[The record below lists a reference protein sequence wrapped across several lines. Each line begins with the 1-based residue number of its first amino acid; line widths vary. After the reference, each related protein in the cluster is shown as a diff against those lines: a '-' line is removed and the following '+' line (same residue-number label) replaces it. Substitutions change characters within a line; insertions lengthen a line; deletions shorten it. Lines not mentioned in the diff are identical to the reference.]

1 MNRDKTISKGVDW
14 LMVWLYIILVSIGVF
29 MIFANEYKEG
39 EGFIDSF
46 IQHVSN
52 QSTDF
57 GKQVLWVGICTV
69 LGTFILLTDSKF
81 FTATANLLYALG
93 IILCL
98 AALFIGTEVKGS
110 KSWLVLGGF
119 RLQPS
124 ELSKV
129 FTCLALAKY
138 ISRQETD
145 FSKTTSQV
153 IGGIIALLPA
163 FITIAQNETGLA
175 LVYFSF
181 FLVMYREG
189 LPPFILIAG
198 ASVAALVILSLILSP
213 QTLLITFSV
222 LAVLVMFFMRRQIR
236 KRKIVFWIIVGVWG
250 LASFVSAFAVPYA
263 INTAMK
269 PYQRDRI
276 YSLVGKPYVPKDPQE
291 LAELEKV
298 RAKSKGKTQ
307 NQSEYNVI
315 QSKIAIGSGGFSGKG
330 YLKGTQ
336 TRYDFVPEQR
346 TDFIFCTIGE
356 GFGFIGSIIFL
367 SLYALLLFRIVMM
380 AERQRSTFSRVYA
393 YGVASIFF
401 FHITI
406 NIGMTIGLAPVIG
419 IPLPL
424 ISYGG
429 SSLLTFTML
438 LFILIRLDA
447 DRQMILR

>member
-1 MNRDKTISKGVDW
+1 MRNDNTISKGIDW
-14 LMVWLYIILVSIGVF
+14 LLVWLYIALVLIGIM

-39 EGFIDSF
+39 ESVF
-46 IQHVSN
+46 QPVLN
-52 QSTDF
+52 QSKDY
-57 GKQVLWVGICTV
+57 GKQVLWVGIC
-69 LGTFILLTDSKF
+69 GIIATFILLTDSKL
-81 FTATANLLYALG
+81 FTATANLLYGFG
-93 IILCL
+93 IVLCI
-98 AALFIGTEVKGS
+98 AALFVGTDVKGS

-138 ISRQETD
+138 ISRQDTD
-145 FSKTTSQV
+145 FSKTSSHI
-153 IGGIIALLPA
+153 IGGVIALLPA
-163 FITIAQNETGLA
+163 VITILQNETGLA

-198 ASVAALVILSLILSP
+198 ASIGVILVLSLILSP
-213 QTLLITFSV
+213 TTLFIAYGIMAIIAILLTRNQFKRNGWLLWLI
-222 LAVLVMFFMRRQIR
+222 I
-236 KRKIVFWIIVGVWG
+236 GVW
-250 LASFVSAFAVPYA
+250 AFATVMSSVVIPYG
-263 INTAMK
+263 INHVMK

-276 YSLVGKPYVPKDPQE
+276 YSLVGKPYIPQNPE
-291 LAELEKV
+291 EQAELEKLKV
-298 RAKSKGKTQ
+298 KNRGKSQ

-315 QSKIAIGSGGFSGKG
+315 QSKIAIGSGGLLGKG

-356 GFGFIGSIIFL
+356 GFGFLGSFVFL
-367 SLYALLLFRIVMM
+367 SLYAIMLFRMVVI

-401 FHITI
+401 FHIAI
-406 NIGMTIGLAPVIG
+406 NICMTIGLAPVIG

-429 SSLLTFTML
+429 SSLLTFTIL

-447 DRQMILR
+447 DRQMVLR

>member
-1 MNRDKTISKGVDW
+1 MRNSNTIAKGIDW
-14 LMVWLYIILVSIGVF
+14 TMVILYAALVIIGVL

-39 EGFIDSF
+39 ESIIDP
-46 IQHVSN
+46 IIN
-52 QSTDF
+52 QTRDY
-57 GKQVLWVGICTV
+57 GKQTLWVGICAV
-69 LGTFILLTDSKF
+69 LAIFILLTDSKF
-81 FTATANLLYALG
+81 FTATANLLYGLG
-93 IILCL
+93 ILLCL
-98 AALFIGTEVKGS
+98 AALFVGSEVKGS

-129 FTCLALAKY
+129 FTCLALSKY

-145 FSKTTSQV
+145 FSKINSQL
-153 IGGIIALLPA
+153 IGAAISLLPA
-163 FITIAQNETGLA
+163 IITLAQNETGLA

-198 ASVAALVILSLILSP
+198 ASVAVILILSLIFPP
-213 QTLLITFSV
+213 QTLFIAYAV
-222 LAVLVMFFMRRQIR
+222 LAVLVIFFMRKGF
-236 KRKIVFWIIVGVWG
+236 KRNRFLIWIIIAIWAIASVISS
-250 LASFVSAFAVPYA
+250 LAIPYL
-263 INTAMK
+263 INKVMK

-276 YSLVGKPYVPKDPQE
+276 YSLVGKPYVPQDPNEQ
-291 LAELEKV
+291 AELDKLKV
-298 RAKSKGKTQ
+298 KNRGKSQ

-315 QSKIAIGSGGFSGKG
+315 QSKIAIGSGGLLGKG

-356 GFGFIGSIIFL
+356 GFGFAGSIVFL
-367 SLYALLLFRIVMM
+367 SLYAVLLFKIVSI

-401 FHITI
+401 FHIAI
-406 NIGMTIGLAPVIG
+406 NICMTIGLAPVIG

-429 SSLLTFTML
+429 SSLLTFTFL

>member
-1 MNRDKTISKGVDW
+1 MIVI
-14 LMVWLYIILVSIGVF
+14 YAALVIIGVL

-39 EGFIDSF
+39 ESILQP
-46 IQHVSN
+46 ILT
-52 QSTDF
+52 QSKDY
-57 GKQVLWVGICTV
+57 GKQVLWVGISSV
-69 LGTFILLTDSKF
+69 FAIFILLTDSKF
-81 FTATANLLYALG
+81 FTATANLLYGLG
-93 IILCL
+93 ILLCL
-98 AALFIGTEVKGS
+98 AALFIGSEVKGS
-110 KSWLVLGGF
+110 KSWLVLGAF

-129 FTCLALAKY
+129 FTCLALSKY

-145 FSKTTSQV
+145 FSKTNSQL
-153 IGGIIALLPA
+153 IGTAISLLPA
-163 FITIAQNETGLA
+163 IITIAQNETGLA

-198 ASVAALVILSLILSP
+198 ASIAIILFLSLMFSP
-213 QTLLITFSV
+213 KTLFIAYAV
-222 LAVLVMFFMRRQIR
+222 LAVAVIFFARKMF
-236 KRKIVFWIIVGVWG
+236 KRNRFLLRSIIAIWAIASVISS
-250 LASFVSAFAVPYA
+250 LAIPYL
-263 INTAMK
+263 INNGMK
-269 PYQRDRI
+269 PYQRDRL
-276 YSLVGKPYVPKDPQE
+276 YSLVGKPYVPQDAVE
-291 LAELEKV
+291 RAELEKLKLKN
-298 RAKSKGKTQ
+298 RGKSQ

-315 QSKIAIGSGGFSGKG
+315 QSKIAIGSGRLFGKG

-356 GFGFIGSIIFL
+356 GFGFAGSIVFL
-367 SLYALLLFRIVMM
+367 SLYVLLLFKTVTI

-401 FHITI
+401 FHIAI

-429 SSLLTFTML
+429 SSLLTFTIL

>member
-1 MNRDKTISKGVDW
+1 MRNNTAITKGVDW
-14 LMVWLYIILVSIGVF
+14 SLIILYTVLVIIGLL

-39 EGFIDSF
+39 ESF
-46 IQHVSN
+46 TQPILN
-52 QSTDF
+52 QSKDY
-57 GKQVLWVGICTV
+57 GKQALWIGICSV
-69 LGTFILLTDSKF
+69 LAVFILLTDSKL
-81 FTATANLLYALG
+81 FTATANLLYGFG
-93 IILCL
+93 IVLCL
-98 AALFIGTEVKGS
+98 AALFVGSEVKGS

-138 ISRQETD
+138 ISRQDTD
-145 FSKTTSQV
+145 FSKTYSQA
-153 IGGIIALLPA
+153 IAAAISLLPA
-163 FITIAQNETGLA
+163 IITVAQNETGLA

-198 ASVAALVILSLILSP
+198 ASIAVILILSLIFSP
-213 QTLLITFSV
+213 QSLFIAYAV
-222 LAVLVMFFMRRQIR
+222 LAVLVIFFTRYLFRRNRWLLPAI
-236 KRKIVFWIIVGVWG
+236 ISFWIF
-250 LASFVSAFAVPYA
+250 ASIISSLAVPYF
-263 INTAMK
+263 INKVMK

-276 YSLVGKPYVPKDPQE
+276 YSLVGKPYIPVDPE
-291 LAELEKV
+291 ERAELEKLKT
-298 RAKSKGKTQ
+298 KSRGKSQ

-315 QSKIAIGSGGFSGKG
+315 QSKIAIGSGGLLGKG

-356 GFGFIGSIIFL
+356 GFGFAGSFVFL
-367 SLYALLLFRIVMM
+367 SLYAILLFRIVII

-401 FHITI
+401 FHIAI
-406 NIGMTIGLAPVIG
+406 NICMTIGLAPVIG

-429 SSLLTFTML
+429 SSLLTFTIL
-438 LFILIRLDA
+438 LFILIKLDA

>member
-1 MNRDKTISKGVDW
+1 
-14 LMVWLYIILVSIGVF
+14 MVWLYIALVIIGVM

-39 EGFIDSF
+39 ESIVQPILS
-46 IQHVSN
+46 
-52 QSTDF
+52 QSKDY
-57 GKQVLWVGICTV
+57 GKQILWVGICAA
-69 LGTFILLTDSKF
+69 LATFILLTDSKIL
-81 FTATANLLYALG
+81 TATANLLYILG

-98 AALFIGTEVKGS
+98 AAIFAGTEIKGS

-129 FTCLALAKY
+129 FTCLALSKY
-138 ISRQETD
+138 ISRQDTV
-145 FSKTTSQV
+145 FSQTSAQF
-153 IGGIIALLPA
+153 IGGAIALLPA
-163 FITIAQNETGLA
+163 IITIAQNETGLA
-175 LVYFSF
+175 LVYFAF
-181 FLVMYREG
+181 FIPMYREG

-198 ASVAALVILSLILSP
+198 ASTAVILILSLILSP
-213 QTLLITFSV
+213 TTLFIAYGV
-222 LAVLVMFFMRRQIR
+222 LAALAIFFFKHLF
-236 KRKIVFWIIVGVWG
+236 KRNRLLLWLILGVW
-250 LASFVSAFAVPYA
+250 LVATLISFVVIPYG
-263 INTAMK
+263 INHVMK

-276 YSLVGKPYVPKDPQE
+276 YSLVGKPYIPQNLE
-291 LAELEKV
+291 ERAELEKLKV
-298 RAKSKGKTQ
+298 KSRGKSQ

-315 QSKIAIGSGGFSGKG
+315 QSKIAIGSGGFIGKG

-356 GFGFIGSIIFL
+356 GFGFVGSVVFL
-367 SLYALLLFRIVMM
+367 SLYIIMLFRMVVM
-380 AERQRSTFSRVYA
+380 AERQRSTFSRVYI

-401 FHITI
+401 FHIAI
-406 NIGMTIGLAPVIG
+406 NICMTIGLAPVIG

-429 SSLLTFTML
+429 SSLLTFTIL

>member
-1 MNRDKTISKGVDW
+1 MRNSNAISKGIDW
-14 LMVWLYIILVSIGVF
+14 SMVLLYAALVIIGLL

-39 EGFIDSF
+39 ESIFQPVF
-46 IQHVSN
+46 T
-52 QSTDF
+52 QSRDY
-57 GKQVLWVGICTV
+57 GKQALWVGICSV
-69 LGTFILLTDSKF
+69 LAIFILLTDSKF
-81 FTATANLLYALG
+81 FTATANLLYGFG
-93 IILCL
+93 IVLCL
-98 AALFIGTEVKGS
+98 AALFVGSEVKGS

-138 ISRQETD
+138 ISRQETN
-145 FSKTTSQV
+145 FSKTESQI
-153 IGGIIALLPA
+153 IGAAISLLPA
-163 FITIAQNETGLA
+163 VITIAQNETGLA

-189 LPPFILIAG
+189 LPPFILISG
-198 ASVAALVILSLILSP
+198 ASIAVILILSLIFSP
-213 QTLLITFSV
+213 QTLFIVYAAIAVAVIFFSKKMFKRNRFLIW
-222 LAVLVMFFMRRQIR
+222 M
-236 KRKIVFWIIVGVWG
+236 IIAIWA
-250 LASFVSAFAVPYA
+250 LASVISSLAVPYF
-263 INTAMK
+263 INNVMK

-276 YSLVGKPYVPKDPQE
+276 YSLVGKPYVPKDPAE
-291 LAELEKV
+291 RAELEKLK
-298 RAKSKGKTQ
+298 AKSRGKSR

-315 QSKIAIGSGGFSGKG
+315 QSKIAIGSGGLLGKG

-356 GFGFIGSIIFL
+356 GFGFIGSIVFL
-367 SLYALLLFRIVMM
+367 SLYAILLFKTVII

-406 NIGMTIGLAPVIG
+406 NICMTIGLAPVIG

-429 SSLLTFTML
+429 SSLLTFTLL

>member
-1 MNRDKTISKGVDW
+1 MKNDNNTSKGIDW
-14 LMVWLYIILVSIGVF
+14 IMVWLYIALVVIGVL

-39 EGFIDSF
+39 DSIF
-46 IQHVSN
+46 QPVLN
-52 QSTDF
+52 QSKDY
-57 GKQVLWVGICTV
+57 GKQVLWVFICTV
-69 LGTFILLTDSKF
+69 LAIFILLTDSKL
-81 FTATANLLYALG
+81 FTATANLLYGFG
-93 IILCL
+93 ILLCI
-98 AALFIGTEVKGS
+98 AALFAGTEVKGS

-138 ISRQETD
+138 ISRQEID
-145 FSKTTSQV
+145 FTKTTSQV
-153 IGGIIALLPA
+153 IGGVIALLPA
-163 FITIAQNETGLA
+163 VITIAQNETGLA

-198 ASVAALVILSLILSP
+198 ASVGVILVLSLIFSP
-213 QTLLITFSV
+213 TTLFIAYGIIAIVAILITRNQS
-222 LAVLVMFFMRRQIR
+222 
-236 KRKIVFWIIVGVWG
+236 KRNPLFLWLIIAIW
-250 LASFVSAFAVPYA
+250 AFASVMSSVVIPYG
-263 INTAMK
+263 INHIMK

-276 YSLVGKPYVPKDPQE
+276 YSLVGKLYVPQNPEEQ
-291 LAELEKV
+291 AELEKLKV
-298 RAKSKGKTQ
+298 KNRGKSQ

-315 QSKIAIGSGGFSGKG
+315 QSKIAIGSGGRLGKG

-356 GFGFIGSIIFL
+356 GFGFVGSFVFL
-367 SLYALLLFRIVMM
+367 SLYAIMLFRMVVI
-380 AERQRSTFSRVYA
+380 AERQRSTFSRVYS

-401 FHITI
+401 FHIAI
-406 NIGMTIGLAPVIG
+406 NICMTIGLAPVIG

-429 SSLLTFTML
+429 SSLLTFTIL

-447 DRQMILR
+447 DRQMVLR